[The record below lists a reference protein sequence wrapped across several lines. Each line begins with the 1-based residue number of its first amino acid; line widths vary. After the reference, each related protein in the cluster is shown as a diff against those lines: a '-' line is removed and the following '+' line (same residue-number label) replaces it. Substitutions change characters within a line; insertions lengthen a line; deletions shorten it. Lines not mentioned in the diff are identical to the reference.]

1 MKVTAKTVKEFAAKY
16 QAALMQY
23 GARNLV
29 TERAWADWQ
38 HMKTQKEEGQYGRS
52 RRRQPIRF

>member
-1 MKVTAKTVKEFAAKY
+1 MKVTAKTVKEYAAKY

-23 GARNLV
+23 GSRNLV

-38 HMKTQKEEGQYGRS
+38 HMKTQKEQGQYGRKHS
-52 RRRQPIRF
+52 RGLLRG